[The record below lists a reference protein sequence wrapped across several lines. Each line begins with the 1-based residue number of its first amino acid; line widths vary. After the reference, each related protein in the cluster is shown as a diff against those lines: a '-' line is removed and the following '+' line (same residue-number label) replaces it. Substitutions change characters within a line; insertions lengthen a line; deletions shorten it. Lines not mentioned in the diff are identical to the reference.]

1 MDKVKYLLL
10 LTTIWCVL
18 QLEEKIDTLSKEGRM
33 HKSGKDAANI
43 LIGEIKEELQQ
54 VISGVENISW

>member
-1 MDKVKYLLL
+1 M
-10 LTTIWCVL
+10 L

-54 VISGVENISW
+54 VISGVENIS